1 MGDEGEFWKDVRPAM
16 KEMSRNQRKR
26 NRKNGE
32 SVLFMAQVPFLKKNH
47 GAHLIVFPDD
57 PAKRIDYWPGT
68 GLWRSWGGLTEGRGI
83 ESLMRYLKQFSEV

>member
-26 NRKNGE
+26 NRRNGKD
-32 SVLFMAQVPFLKKNH
+32 VLQLADLPFLSRNF

-57 PAKRIDYWPGT
+57 PSKRVDYWPGT
-68 GLWRSWGGLTEGRGI
+68 GLWRSWGGLTKGRGA
-83 ESLMRYLKQFSEV
+83 ESLMRYLRRESQV